1 MMASDFIVDVTEADF
16 EYEVIAFSTETP
28 VVVDF
33 WATWCSPCRTLGP
46 LLEKLAE
53 ESQGGFRLAR
63 VDVDANPNLAQR
75 FNVRSIPTVKA
86 FQSGQIVAEFSGAQS
101 EARVREFLE
110 KLVPNTSSLALE
122 KGLSL
127 LELQQ
132 FAGAEL
138 AFLEVLQDEPDH
150 PLALL
155 GLGKALLLQGR
166 AAEAFELLNTITSD
180 KLFSQVQNLKPL
192 AQQLAN
198 LKVNRP
204 VHELEADPLE
214 AAFENCL
221 RLVGRGNL
229 EAALDGLLDIL
240 RQDRRYRDGAARKM
254 IVALLELLG
263 EQNELTRQYRK
274 ELAMVL
280 F

>member
-16 EYEVIAFSTETP
+16 EYEVIAYSADVP

-33 WATWCSPCRTLGP
+33 WATWCAPCRTLGP

-63 VDVDANPNLAQR
+63 VDVDDNPNLARR

-86 FQSGQIVAEFSGAQS
+86 FQGGQIVAEFTGAQP
-101 EARVREFLE
+101 EPRLREFLD
-110 KLVPNTSSLALE
+110 KLTPNTTSLAME

-127 LELQQ
+127 LDMLQP
-132 FAGAEL
+132 AGAEQ
-138 AFLEVLQDEPDH
+138 AFREVLDDEPDNAAAR
-150 PLALL
+150 LGLSRALL
-155 GLGKALLLQGR
+155 FQGR
-166 AAEAFELLNTITSD
+166 GGEALDILNTITD
-180 KLFSQVQNLKPL
+180 NRVFSQVLNLKPL
-192 AQQLAN
+192 AQQLA
-198 LKVNRP
+198 
-204 VHELEADPLE
+204 ELEFADPVDVLEDDPLE
-214 AAFENCL
+214 AAFENSL
-221 RLVGRGNL
+221 RLVRRGNL
-229 EAALDGLLDIL
+229 EAAMDGLLDIL
-240 RQDRRYRDGAARKM
+240 RQNKRFGDGAARKM

-263 EQNELTRQYRK
+263 EKNELTPQYRK

>member
-16 EYEVIAFSTETP
+16 EYEVVAYSAQVP

-33 WATWCSPCRTLGP
+33 WATWCGPCRTLGP

-63 VDVDANPNLAQR
+63 LDVDANPNLARR

-86 FQSGQIVAEFSGAQS
+86 FQGGQIVAEFTGAQP
-101 EARVREFLE
+101 EPRLREFLE
-110 KLVPNTSSLALE
+110 KLIPDSTSLALE

-127 LELQQ
+127 LDMQQ
-132 FAGAEL
+132 AAGAEQ
-138 AFLEVLQDEPDH
+138 AFLEVLDEEPDQ
-150 PLALL
+150 PQALL
-155 GLGKALLLQGR
+155 GLSKALLLQGR
-166 AAEAFELLNTITSD
+166 AAEGLEVLNTITSD

-192 AQQLAN
+192 AYELA
-198 LKVNRP
+198 
-204 VHELEADPLE
+204 ELEYAEPIDVLAANPLE
-214 AAFENCL
+214 AAYQHSL
-221 RLVGRGNL
+221 RLVSRGNL
-229 EAALDGLLDIL
+229 EAAMDGLLDIL
-240 RQDRRYRDGAARKM
+240 RQNKRFGNGAARKM

-263 EQNELTRQYRK
+263 EKNELTRQYRK